1 MRFST
6 KLNICMTY
14 HASMNG
20 ELPNQGETNKDFRNV
35 LMMTKHGTKKKNAT
49 PYSAL

>member
-1 MRFST
+1 
-6 KLNICMTY
+6 MTY

-35 LMMTKHGTKKKNAT
+35 LMMTEHGTKKKMLFN